1 MLPTTEIRISASGVR
16 SLVWDGPSLVDW
28 AAGGQRYFFN
38 GETVSGPVRYAYPFD
53 AAVSLPGTSFSA
65 IYARGGTK
73 GLILRDGE
81 ILREI
86 NRSYY
91 FAAAYEYP
99 IALFRL
105 RSGREVLAHCPDGY
119 SRLEIEDL
127 ATGEALTRST
137 ARQPSDFF
145 HSRLSATPDGRYL
158 VSAGWLWHP
167 VDEVR
172 VFSVDA
178 ALDDPGHLDGRG
190 LDIDAWAEGSSAT
203 FSADGRLTVALFGIE
218 RDEDEGDEAE
228 ATTTELRSFDLNR
241 PSQPVIA
248 HAPERLGTV
257 MAVGTD
263 HLLALHDHPRLV
275 DVRSGAVVQSW
286 PHIRSG
292 TQTSSIFDPAVG
304 IPATALDPMGL
315 RCAIADGTGI
325 TVLEFGTP

>member
-1 MLPTTEIRISASGVR
+1 MLPTTEIRIPASGVR

-137 ARQPSDFF
+137 ARQPSDFLSLAAF
-145 HSRLSATPDGRYL
+145 GDDRWSVSRQR
-158 VSAGWLWHP
+158 
-167 VDEVR
+167 R
-172 VFSVDA
+172 
-178 ALDDPGHLDGRG
+178 
-190 LDIDAWAEGSSAT
+190 
-203 FSADGRLTVALFGIE
+203 
-218 RDEDEGDEAE
+218 
-228 ATTTELRSFDLNR
+228 
-241 PSQPVIA
+241 
-248 HAPERLGTV
+248 
-257 MAVGTD
+257 
-263 HLLALHDHPRLV
+263 LALASRRRGPSLFR
-275 DVRSGAVVQSW
+275 RC
-286 PHIRSG
+286 G
-292 TQTSSIFDPAVG
+292 T
-304 IPATALDPMGL
+304 
-315 RCAIADGTGI
+315 
-325 TVLEFGTP
+325 